1 MRYIL
6 YNPLFTD
13 DNPFFRISEEG
24 ATKEQLVPSFNKRQL
39 DDQNVVYLNNLVL
52 TDLDTFFVISLPLQK
67 RIVRECLDEE
77 RSSEETILPF

>member
-1 MRYIL
+1 MNTEKCLNELHLALTLRGSSKKEKKCVGIL
-6 YNPLFTD
+6 SSLK
-13 DNPFFRISEEG
+13 G
-24 ATKEQLVPSFNKRQL
+24 K
-39 DDQNVVYLNNLVL
+39 VVYLNNLVL